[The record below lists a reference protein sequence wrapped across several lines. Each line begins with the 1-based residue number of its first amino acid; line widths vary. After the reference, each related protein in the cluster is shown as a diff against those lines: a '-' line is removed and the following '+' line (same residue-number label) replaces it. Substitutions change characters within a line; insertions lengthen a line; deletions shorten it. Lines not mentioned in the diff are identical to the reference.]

1 MVDLDRSVLY
11 GTREQGLEEH
21 LLPERD
27 MGLIGAN
34 REVMGHVSDVV
45 TWVGELLVVIGEQGR
60 QQTDFIT

>member
-1 MVDLDRSVLY
+1 MSC

-21 LLPERD
+21 LFPERD

>member
-1 MVDLDRSVLY
+1 M
-11 GTREQGLEEH
+11 REQGLEEH
-21 LLPERD
+21 LFPERD

-45 TWVGELLVVIGEQGR
+45 TWVGELLVVIREQGR